1 MPVSEKEHSITGKIV
16 RISSEPR
23 TAPKGGYLFRGV
35 ELSTDNDSSRVFV
48 IFPDFVRENLY
59 EFPLLCWEGA
69 QVACFGLELNNRLDD
84 GTYIYG
90 VTPNSDLVLE
100 PCRVVSV
107 TEAVEAAACI
117 RSADVRF
124 RVGPEEPFWMAKG
137 KLIHTLFEHL
147 LARLGEPSERT
158 FQDAFRKA
166 LPSLVSVLP
175 GSDIKI
181 HAKSLEAEAR
191 THFSNIKSWL
201 KRNSSSF
208 DHAEVEMD
216 RMSVRWGLKGR
227 ADAILRREDNST
239 VLELKSGKVPVD
251 DHLLQLCAYS
261 LIFSENSSRNP
272 EGYIL
277 YSATGKAERLK
288 ELENEKKNLVLSGR
302 NRVLSLKHSYTVNPS
317 ASGDMACGRNGKCFS
332 RFHCNRLFGNAAE
345 AFFPNESERRY
356 YDRWFRVLS
365 TDAWAQ
371 EAEFA
376 RILDAATLKDR
387 VREGITLEI
396 QEMRSP
402 ERIDSENGIGHQNEN
417 SSGEDPFPDTSQSG
431 SLLKELV
438 LSESSVDLLPGEEVI
453 IHRGD
458 PCRPEAFRCRVKE
471 CADEKTTVRVR
482 IPIYWNNRK
491 DPGGWGNCFN
501 NQSEGWFLDR
511 IPFSR
516 GREVARH
523 ALFSFFDRAE
533 KRVIASV
540 VHDGSEEIRPET
552 KQAKITKN
560 KVHAHDNVQCENIV
574 SPEDI
579 SWSLNERQE
588 SAVQEALGCQ
598 TFHLIHG
605 PPGTGKTRVLAR
617 LIRICLERGER
628 VLVAC
633 PTNVALDR
641 LLLALIDLGVR
652 NFLRL
657 GGRFSVSKE
666 FVRALELTHNT
677 TALFQELASKEHDFK
692 AFKKRVLE
700 TQLVGATAYQCTA
713 HPVFLRQK
721 FDRVVVD
728 EAGQL
733 DEPSTLGPISMASKF
748 VLGGDHLQ
756 LPPVVKVQNPNG
768 TSEGALLERS
778 LFERLF
784 DSVDRR
790 RVSSLEIQYRMN
802 TEIQDIPS
810 RLFYQGLLKPS
821 QEAATRRLKLD
832 LTNSSDPRVNSIID
846 PERPVVFVD
855 VDGAENS
862 KARPEEA
869 EIACRISE
877 TLVNSGIAPHEIG
890 IITPYRAQQSLIRR
904 RLASGG
910 SHISSLSADT
920 VDSFQGGER
929 EVIILSLARSD
940 SVTTFLA
947 DKKRL
952 NVSLSR
958 ARSKLILLGHG
969 PVLQEH
975 PLFAELLQGLER
987 VKM

>member
-1 MPVSEKEHSITGKIV
+1 
-16 RISSEPR
+16 
-23 TAPKGGYLFRGV
+23 
-35 ELSTDNDSSRVFV
+35 
-48 IFPDFVRENLY
+48 
-59 EFPLLCWEGA
+59 
-69 QVACFGLELNNRLDD
+69 
-84 GTYIYG
+84 
-90 VTPNSDLVLE
+90 
-100 PCRVVSV
+100 
-107 TEAVEAAACI
+107 
-117 RSADVRF
+117 
-124 RVGPEEPFWMAKG
+124 
-137 KLIHTLFEHL
+137 
-147 LARLGEPSERT
+147 
-158 FQDAFRKA
+158 
-166 LPSLVSVLP
+166 
-175 GSDIKI
+175 
-181 HAKSLEAEAR
+181 
-191 THFSNIKSWL
+191 
-201 KRNSSSF
+201 
-208 DHAEVEMD
+208 MD

-227 ADAILRREDNST
+227 ADAILRREDSAT
-239 VLELKSGKVPVD
+239 ILELKSGKVPVD
-251 DHLLQLCAYS
+251 DHVLQLCAYS
-261 LIFSENSSRNP
+261 LIFSEDSSRNP
-272 EGYIL
+272 DGYIL
-277 YSATGKAERLK
+277 YSATGKAARLK

-302 NRVLSLKHSYTVNPS
+302 NRVLFLKHSYTVSPR
-317 ASGDMACGRNGKCFS
+317 ASGDLACGRNGKCFS

-387 VREGITLEI
+387 VSEGMTLEI

-402 ERIDSENGIGHQNEN
+402 ARVNSENGISHQDDN
-417 SSGEDPFPDTSQSG
+417 SSGEDPFPDATQSG

-438 LSESSVDLLPGEEVI
+438 LSESSADLMPGEEI
-453 IHRGD
+453 IVHRGD
-458 PCRPEAFRCRVKE
+458 PCAPEAFRCRVKE
-471 CADEKTTVRVR
+471 CADEKMTVRVR
-482 IPIYWNNRK
+482 IPICWNNRR
-491 DPGGWGNCFN
+491 DFGEWGNCFTKK
-501 NQSEGWFLDR
+501 SSGWFLDR

-523 ALFSFFDRAE
+523 ALFSFFDKAD

-540 VHDGSEEIRPET
+540 VHDGSEEIKPESKQT
-552 KQAKITKN
+552 KIHKN
-560 KVHAHDNVQCENIV
+560 KDQTRVDVQHGNFIPTEEI
-574 SPEDI
+574 P
-579 SWSLNERQE
+579 WSLNERQE
-588 SAVQEALGCQ
+588 TAVREALGCQ
-598 TFHLIHG
+598 TFHLVHG

-617 LIRICLERGER
+617 LIRVCLDRGER

-641 LLLALIDLGVR
+641 LLMALIDLGVR
-652 NFLRL
+652 NFVRI
-657 GGRFSVSKE
+657 GGRSNVSKE

-677 TALFQELASKEHDFK
+677 AALFQELASKEHDFK
-692 AFKKRVLE
+692 TFKRRVAE

-713 HPVFLRQK
+713 HPVFLRQR

-756 LPPVVKVQNPNG
+756 LPPVVKVQNPDRA
-768 TSEGALLERS
+768 SEGALLECS

-784 DSVDRR
+784 NSVDPQRI
-790 RVSSLEIQYRMN
+790 SALEVQYRMN
-802 TEIQDIPS
+802 AEIQDIPS
-810 RLFYQGLLKPS
+810 RLFYKGLLKPS
-821 QEAATRRLKLD
+821 QEAAVRRLKLD
-832 LTNSSDPRVNSIID
+832 LTNSRDPDVNKIID
-846 PERPVVFVD
+846 PELPVVFVD
-855 VDGAENS
+855 VDGVQNT
-862 KARPEEA
+862 KAHPEEA
-869 EIACRISE
+869 EIACRITES
-877 TLVNSGIAPHEIG
+877 LVKSGVAPQEIG

-940 SVTTFLA
+940 NVTTFLA